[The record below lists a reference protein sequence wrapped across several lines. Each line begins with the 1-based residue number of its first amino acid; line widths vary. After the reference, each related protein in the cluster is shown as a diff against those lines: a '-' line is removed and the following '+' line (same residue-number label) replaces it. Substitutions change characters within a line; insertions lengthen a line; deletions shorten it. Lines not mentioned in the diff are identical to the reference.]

1 MSSCIQY
8 AASGVQLPSS
18 RSPDSLVAAALPQLL
33 VGALAP
39 VRGLAFTDL
48 AVMTSRVPCA
58 CVVGYDWSVVGL
70 CLVVEMLVDAT
81 AQQK

>member
-8 AASGVQLPSS
+8 AASGVQLSS
-18 RSPDSLVAAALPQLL
+18 PRSPNLFVTAALPQLL

-58 CVVGYDWSVVGL
+58 CVVGYDWSVIGL